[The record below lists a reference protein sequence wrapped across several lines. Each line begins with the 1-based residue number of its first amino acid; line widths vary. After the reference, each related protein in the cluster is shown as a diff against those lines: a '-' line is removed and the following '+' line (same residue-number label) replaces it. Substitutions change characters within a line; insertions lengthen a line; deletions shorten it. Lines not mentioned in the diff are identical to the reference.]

1 MFTGLLLGT
10 IISEMQAKRENTTKL
25 LFHFYSSHDTTL
37 TNILNLLNVYNSIT
51 PPLSSSIL
59 FELRER
65 DGTHNIVVS
74 FELKLKISVKVHTR
88 VLKII
93 TSTV

>member
-10 IISEMQAKRENTTKL
+10 IISEMQEKCENKTKL

-74 FELKLKISVKVHTR
+74 FELKCINN
-88 VLKII
+88 
-93 TSTV
+93 